1 MGGIECVEVLGAA
14 ISGTPLAHE
23 SREPWG
29 LAEHVVRCGGTRADA
44 HRGAQGGDR
53 ISPAPKLK

>member
-29 LAEHVVRCGGTRADA
+29 LAEHVVRCGGPEQMPTEVRREETEFPP
-44 HRGAQGGDR
+44 H
-53 ISPAPKLK
+53 PN